1 MEDLNRIIYLVL
13 GDITY
18 IYVNG
23 KMVDTYDE
31 ANENGD
37 RLDKALPHITDI
49 NKEIR
54 VQEVNHEFDCTGL
67 VYWCHQQAGAN
78 LPARVTTAFETLSK
92 QYHVGEI
99 DSVKLQPGDVLISQS
114 HAGIYIG
121 DDTYIHAPQTG
132 ETVKK
137 SSLTTRQNGSNKF
150 TDVYRFY

>member
-31 ANENGD
+31 ANEDGD

-54 VQEVNHEFDCTGL
+54 VQEVDYEFDLTGL
-67 VYWCHQQAGAN
+67 
-78 LPARVTTAFETLSK
+78 LTEDEFEM
-92 QYHVGEI
+92 I
-99 DSVKLQPGDVLISQS
+99 N
-114 HAGIYIG
+114 
-121 DDTYIHAPQTG
+121 
-132 ETVKK
+132 
-137 SSLTTRQNGSNKF
+137 SLTLEQEEAILAHKF
-150 TDVYRFY
+150 HIFERLEIAKWLD

>member
-1 MEDLNRIIYLVL
+1 MDKDLKFALDAIDERIGWVEKLNRIIYLVL

-31 ANENGD
+31 ANEDGD

-67 VYWCHQQAGAN
+67 
-78 LPARVTTAFETLSK
+78 LSEDEFEM
-92 QYHVGEI
+92 I
-99 DSVKLQPGDVLISQS
+99 N
-114 HAGIYIG
+114 
-121 DDTYIHAPQTG
+121 
-132 ETVKK
+132 
-137 SSLTTRQNGSNKF
+137 SLTLEQEKAILEHKF
-150 TDVYRFY
+150 HTFERLEIAKWLD